1 MSYSNYEQTVVLNG
15 YALSGIQDV
24 NGSYGISESP
34 VKVAGVGIIDELV
47 ESPLEGNFSISR
59 KMVSSDP
66 LIEYDALGNF
76 TFDENEISGAILY
89 DNDTKGFGFT
99 KARLNRYSI
108 SCSVGDVPDIDVDLT
123 VYGELGKNV
132 LSSSTIS
139 QVNNLTVVGYNLS
152 LNPFS
157 GIVNFNVKSGF
168 PPSNNDRAS
177 EWNAG
182 TITIS
187 QSEYDI
193 LNEKSRVIVSRS
205 GIQILRLG
213 KDAFRITTDYSQAI
227 NQVHPEIKFADQS
240 SISVFV
246 DDFTVDAISDFS
258 FSRTL
263 NLRPVYAI
271 PKGDGSQWVAGDQA
285 ATPNLEPVQVDT
297 QYPIE
302 TDINF
307 SMIVDEYE
315 IREIKDRIQAAPK
328 SNVTIIIKDS
338 KTDELMNQFVGR
350 NVRLIGES
358 INTSTEGE
366 MSISLTYKGYD
377 PFHNF

>member
-1 MSYSNYEQTVVLNG
+1 MSYSNYEQTVILNG
-15 YALSGIQDV
+15 YALSGVQDV

-34 VKVAGVGIIDELV
+34 VKVAGVGFIDALV
-47 ESPLEGNFSISR
+47 GSPLEGNFSISR

-66 LIEYDALGNF
+66 LVEYDALGNF

-89 DNDTKGFGFT
+89 DNETKGFGFT

-152 LNPFS
+152 LNPFT
-157 GIVNFNVKSGF
+157 GLVYFNMRDGF
-168 PPSNNDRAS
+168 VSIDVDRAS

-182 TITIS
+182 TMTIPQS
-187 QSEYDI
+187 QYNMLKE
-193 LNEKSRVIVSRS
+193 ESRVTVNQS
-205 GIQILRLG
+205 GLQILRLG
-213 KDAFRITTDYSQAI
+213 KDAFTITTDYSQAI

-263 NLRPVYAI
+263 NLRPVYAV

-315 IREIKDRIQAAPK
+315 IREIKDRVQAAPK

>member
-15 YALSGIQDV
+15 YALSGVQDV

-34 VKVAGVGIIDELV
+34 IRVAGVGFIDALV
-47 ESPLEGNFSISR
+47 EAPLEEIFLYQEKWFR
-59 KMVSSDP
+59 LTLM
-66 LIEYDALGNF
+66 EYDALGNF

-89 DNDTKGFGFT
+89 DNDTKEFGFT
-99 KARLNRYSI
+99 RARLNRYSV

-123 VYGELGKNV
+123 IYGELGKDV

-139 QVNNLTVVGYNLS
+139 QVNNLTVIGYNLS
-152 LNPFS
+152 LNPFG
-157 GIVNFNVKSGF
+157 GIVNFNVKNGF
-168 PPSNNDRAS
+168 PPLNSDRAS

-187 QSEYDI
+187 QSVYNT
-193 LNEKSRVIVSRS
+193 LNEKSKIIVSR
-205 GIQILRLG
+205 GGVQILRLG
-213 KDAFRITTDYSQAI
+213 KDAFVINNDYSQAI
-227 NQVHPEIKFADQS
+227 NKVHPEIKFADQS
-240 SISVFV
+240 SISVNV

-258 FSRTL
+258 FSRSL

-271 PKGDGSQWVAGDQA
+271 PKGGASQWAAGDQA

-307 SMIVDEYE
+307 TMIVDEYE
-315 IREIKDRIQAAPK
+315 IREIK
-328 SNVTIIIKDS
+328 
-338 KTDELMNQFVGR
+338 
-350 NVRLIGES
+350 
-358 INTSTEGE
+358 TECKLRQKA
-366 MSISLTYKGYD
+366 MFL
-377 PFHNF
+377 